1 MSRIHEALKKAEKEK
16 ASGQQGGVPQTS
28 AGAQDSNRLA
38 QSSAPPQSAP
48 VQSVTAAVA
57 DAPAA
62 ETHVAVAEPLP
73 AQPALELSELQAK
86 CSRPGWNPDP
96 KFLVFSSSDPFATGA
111 EEFRTLRSR
120 LYRIRESQPLRS
132 VLIAS
137 AVPAE
142 GKTFVA
148 ANIAQSIVRQL
159 GCRVLLIDADMRSP
173 RLHTIIG
180 APPEPGLAN
189 YLQGGVKEVE
199 VIQKGADS
207 ELYLIP
213 AGYHVT
219 HPSEL
224 IANGRLNQLLE
235 RVGPLFDWII
245 IDSPPALPVSDASV
259 LARMCDGVLL
269 VVRAKSTPSEAAAK
283 ACQELQDGNLI
294 GVVLNTVDSEA
305 TAYAGGYGQYGN
317 HSAQASVK

>member
-16 ASGQQGGVPQTS
+16 AISQQGGMPQGLADGQESNS
-28 AGAQDSNRLA
+28 AA
-38 QSSAPPQSAP
+38 QSSAP
-48 VQSVTAAVA
+48 VQTAAAAVA
-57 DAPAA
+57 DVPVAH
-62 ETHVAVAEPLP
+62 TGVAVAEPGQAP
-73 AQPALELSELQAK
+73 LELSQLQAK
-86 CSRPGWNPDP
+86 CARPGWNPDP

-120 LYRIRESQPLRS
+120 LYRIRESQPLRT

-148 ANIAQSIVRQL
+148 ANLAQSIVRQL

-173 RLHTIIG
+173 RLHTLLG

-199 VIQKGADS
+199 VIQKNPDS
-207 ELYLIP
+207 ELYFIP

-245 IDSPPALPVSDASV
+245 VDSPPALPVSDASV

-269 VVRAKSTPSEAAAK
+269 VVRARSTPSEAAAK
-283 ACQELQDGNLI
+283 ACHELQDGNLI
-294 GVVLNTVDSEA
+294 GVVLNTVDSEDSS
-305 TAYAGGYGQYGN
+305 YAGGYGHYGSQAAST
-317 HSAQASVK
+317 SAR

>member
-16 ASGQQGGVPQTS
+16 AIGQK
-28 AGAQDSNRLA
+28 AGIPEGTGAAPGSNDA
-38 QSSAPPQSAP
+38 GHSTAP
-48 VQSVTAAVA
+48 VQTAVAALA

-62 ETHVAVAEPLP
+62 ETRVAVAEPP
-73 AQPALELSELQAK
+73 PPPLELSQLQAK
-86 CSRPGWNPDP
+86 CARPGWNPDP

-120 LYRIRESQPLRS
+120 LYRIRESQPLRT

-148 ANIAQSIVRQL
+148 ANLAQSIVRQL

-173 RLHTIIG
+173 RLHAILG

-189 YLQGGVKEVE
+189 YLQGGVKEFE
-199 VIQKGADS
+199 VIQKNPDS
-207 ELYLIP
+207 ELYFIP

-219 HPSEL
+219 HPAEL
-224 IANGRLNQLLE
+224 IANGRLSQLLE
-235 RVGPLFDWII
+235 RLGPLFDWII
-245 IDSPPALPVSDASV
+245 VDSPPALPVSDASV

-269 VVRAKSTPSEAAAK
+269 VVKARSTPSEAAAK
-283 ACQELQDGNLI
+283 ACHELQDGHLI

-305 TAYAGGYGQYGN
+305 SSYAGGYGHYG
-317 HSAQASVK
+317 SQPTPASPK

>member
-1 MSRIHEALKKAEKEK
+1 M
-16 ASGQQGGVPQTS
+16 P
-28 AGAQDSNRLA
+28 GATTN
-38 QSSAPPQSAP
+38 
-48 VQSVTAAVA
+48 
-57 DAPAA
+57 
-62 ETHVAVAEPLP
+62 VAVAEPVQAP
-73 AQPALELSELQAK
+73 LELNDLQAK
-86 CSRPGWNPDP
+86 CARPGWKPDP

-120 LYRIRESQPLRS
+120 LYRIRESQQLRT

-148 ANIAQSIVRQL
+148 ANLAQSIVRQL
-159 GCRVLLIDADMRSP
+159 GCRVLVIDADMRSP
-173 RLHTIIG
+173 RLHSILG

-189 YLQGGVKEVE
+189 YLQGGVKEFE
-199 VIQKGADS
+199 VIQKSSDS
-207 ELYLIP
+207 ELYFIP

-245 IDSPPALPVSDASV
+245 VDSPPALPVSDASV

-269 VVRAKSTPSEAAAK
+269 VARARSTPSEAAAK
-283 ACQELQDGNLI
+283 ACHELQDGNLI
-294 GVVLNTVDSEA
+294 GVVLNTVDAEA
-305 TAYAGGYGQYGN
+305 SSYAGGYGHYGSQS
-317 HSAQASVK
+317 HQTSTK

>member
-16 ASGQQGGVPQTS
+16 AISQQGGMPQGPADGLESNS
-28 AGAQDSNRLA
+28 AL
-38 QSSAPPQSAP
+38 QSSSAP
-48 VQSVTAAVA
+48 VQTTAAVA
-57 DAPAA
+57 DVPPANA
-62 ETHVAVAEPLP
+62 HVAVAEPTQAP
-73 AQPALELSELQAK
+73 LELSQLAK
-86 CSRPGWNPDP
+86 CPRPGWNPDP

-120 LYRIRESQPLRS
+120 LYRIRESQPLRT

-148 ANIAQSIVRQL
+148 ANLAQSIVRQL
-159 GCRVLLIDADMRSP
+159 GCRVLLIDSDMRSP
-173 RLHTIIG
+173 RLHALLG

-189 YLQGGVKEVE
+189 YLQGGVKEFE
-199 VIQKGADS
+199 VIQKSPDH

-235 RVGPLFDWII
+235 RVRPLFDWII
-245 IDSPPALPVSDASV
+245 VDSPPALPVSDASV

-269 VVRAKSTPSEAAAK
+269 VVRARSTPSEAAAK
-283 ACQELQDGNLI
+283 ACHELQDGNLI

-305 TAYAGGYGQYGN
+305 TSYAGGYGHYG
-317 HSAQASVK
+317 SQPSQASTK

>member
-16 ASGQQGGVPQTS
+16 AIGQQGGHSQGPT
-28 AGAQDSNRLA
+28 GAQDSSHA
-38 QSSAPPQSAP
+38 VQASAP
-48 VQSVTAAVA
+48 VQSAAAAVA
-57 DAPAA
+57 DVPAA
-62 ETHVAVAEPLP
+62 ETHVAVAEPV
-73 AQPALELSELQAK
+73 QPALELSELQAK
-86 CSRPGWNPDP
+86 CARPGWNPDP

-120 LYRIRESQPLRS
+120 LYRIRESQPLRT

-148 ANIAQSIVRQL
+148 ANLAQSIVRQL

-173 RLHTIIG
+173 RLHSILG

-199 VIQKGADS
+199 VIQKSPDS

-224 IANGRLNQLLE
+224 IANGRLSQLLE
-235 RVGPLFDWII
+235 RIGPLFDWII
-245 IDSPPALPVSDASV
+245 VDSPPALPVSDASV

-269 VVRAKSTPSEAAAK
+269 VVRAKATPSEAAAK
-283 ACQELQDGNLI
+283 ACHELQDGNLI

-305 TAYAGGYGQYGN
+305 TSYAGGYGQYGSQ
-317 HSAQASVK
+317 SAQTATK

>member
-16 ASGQQGGVPQTS
+16 AISQQGGITQAPARPSV
-28 AGAQDSNRLA
+28 SNDA
-38 QSSAPPQSAP
+38 
-48 VQSVTAAVA
+48 VQSIAPTQIAVAAVA

-62 ETHVAVAEPLP
+62 EAHVAVAEPV
-73 AQPALELSELQAK
+73 QPALELSELQAK
-86 CSRPGWNPDP
+86 CARPGWNPDP

-120 LYRIRESQPLRS
+120 LYRIRESQPLRT

-148 ANIAQSIVRQL
+148 ANLAQSIVRQL

-173 RLHTIIG
+173 RLHTILG

-199 VIQKGADS
+199 VIQKNPDS

-224 IANGRLNQLLE
+224 IANGRLSQLLE
-235 RVGPLFDWII
+235 RVRSLFDWII
-245 IDSPPALPVSDASV
+245 VDSPPALPVSDASV

-269 VVRAKSTPSEAAAK
+269 VVRARSTPSEAAAK

-305 TAYAGGYGQYGN
+305 TSYAGGYGQYGSQSSPA
-317 HSAQASVK
+317 SAK

>member
-16 ASGQQGGVPQTS
+16 AISQQVGVPQTTS
-28 AGAQDSNRLA
+28 ATQDSNYAVQPPAPA
-38 QSSAPPQSAP
+38 Q
-48 VQSVTAAVA
+48 TAAAALA
-57 DAPAA
+57 DVPA
-62 ETHVAVAEPLP
+62 ETHVAVAEP

-86 CSRPGWNPDP
+86 CARPGWNPDP

-120 LYRIRESQPLRS
+120 LYRIRESQPLRT
-132 VLIAS
+132 VLVAS

-148 ANIAQSIVRQL
+148 ANLAQSIVRQL
-159 GCRVLLIDADMRSP
+159 GCRVLLVDADMRSP
-173 RLHTIIG
+173 RLHAILG

-199 VIQKGADS
+199 VIQKSRDS

-245 IDSPPALPVSDASV
+245 VDSPPALPVSDASV

-269 VVRAKSTPSEAAAK
+269 VVRARSTPSEAAAK
-283 ACQELQDGNLI
+283 ACHELQDGHLI
-294 GVVLNTVDSEA
+294 GVVLNTVDNEA
-305 TAYAGGYGQYGN
+305 TSYAGGYGQYGSQSSPA
-317 HSAQASVK
+317 SAK